1 MVFIL
6 WNTCRRT
13 IYIADGAYLC
23 TFAAMDAKIFVYCK
37 FFIIYKEFVKK
48 RTKYSTFN
56 PWTSSTIYLIE
67 HFMLLNLCGKN

>member
-48 RTKYSTFN
+48 RTKYSTFHAFESL
-56 PWTSSTIYLIE
+56 WQKLRCG
-67 HFMLLNLCGKN
+67 FLLLQFF

>member
-48 RTKYSTFN
+48 EDEVFYF
-56 PWTSSTIYLIE
+56 
-67 HFMLLNLCGKN
+67 